1 MSDWLDTLLQL
12 RAAGTPAVVVTVAST
27 KGSAPRET
35 GTKMIVTPT
44 DVHGTIGGGH
54 LEHKAIAIA
63 RDQLA
68 AGRASDMPLRR
79 FPLGASLGQC
89 CGGLVNLLFE
99 PLAQDAPWLDAVA
112 NARRGGHDSVVV
124 TAIDGDTTLDK
135 LVVTREQVTGSLDAN
150 LDRAASALARALLAD
165 GGEPRLATIG
175 VDCHSR
181 EGGNQVSSAE
191 RRWAPACAGATRTTL
206 FLEPIRATDFD
217 IVLFGAG
224 HVGRALVRTL
234 AELPCRITWVDERET
249 EFPRDIPANV
259 TVACTDAPEAEVDA
273 ARPGAYFL
281 VMTHSHALVD
291 PRDPAGQL
299 RERAHDRDRLVLQM
313 SAADRAVNVGWRDDH
328 LRPGLARRRPFG
340 RRDGDD
346 DRRRAG
352 GAQLQQRV
360 EPVAHRAFRIKRAPR
375 PSPPRSRAHD
385 AWRAR

>member
-27 KGSAPRET
+27 KGSAPREA

-281 VMTHSHALVD
+281 VMTHSHALDEVLTEKILRRAD
-291 PRDPAGQL
+291 YAYFGLIGSLTKRRAFEKRIERRGMPAARFATMTCPIGVTGIPGKEPAAIAIAVAAELLQV
-299 RERAHDRDRLVLQM
+299 RARAM
-313 SAADRAVNVGWRDDH
+313 AATGTVN
-328 LRPGLARRRPFG
+328 ARR
-340 RRDGDD
+340 
-346 DRRRAG
+346 A
-352 GAQLQQRV
+352 
-360 EPVAHRAFRIKRAPR
+360 
-375 PSPPRSRAHD
+375 
-385 AWRAR
+385 

>member
-27 KGSAPRET
+27 KGSAPREA

-135 LVVTREQVTGSLDAN
+135 LVLTREQVTGSLDAN

-281 VMTHSHALVD
+281 VMTHSHALDEVLTEKILRRAD
-291 PRDPAGQL
+291 YAYFGLIGSLTKRRAFEKRIERRGMPAARFATMTCPIGVTGIPGKEPAAIAIAVAAELLQV
-299 RERAHDRDRLVLQM
+299 RARAM
-313 SAADRAVNVGWRDDH
+313 AATGTVN
-328 LRPGLARRRPFG
+328 ARR
-340 RRDGDD
+340 
-346 DRRRAG
+346 A
-352 GAQLQQRV
+352 
-360 EPVAHRAFRIKRAPR
+360 
-375 PSPPRSRAHD
+375 
-385 AWRAR
+385 

>member
-135 LVVTREQVTGSLDAN
+135 LVLTREQVTGSLDAN

-281 VMTHSHALVD
+281 VMTHSHALDEVLTEKILRRAD
-291 PRDPAGQL
+291 YAYFGLIGSLTKRRAFEKRIERRGMPAARFATMTCPIGVTGIPGKEPAAIAIAVAAELLQV
-299 RERAHDRDRLVLQM
+299 RARAM
-313 SAADRAVNVGWRDDH
+313 AATGTVN
-328 LRPGLARRRPFG
+328 ARR
-340 RRDGDD
+340 
-346 DRRRAG
+346 A
-352 GAQLQQRV
+352 
-360 EPVAHRAFRIKRAPR
+360 
-375 PSPPRSRAHD
+375 
-385 AWRAR
+385 

>member
-27 KGSAPRET
+27 KGSAPREA

-79 FPLGASLGQC
+79 LPLGASLGQC

-281 VMTHSHALVD
+281 VMTHSHALDEVLTEKILRRAD
-291 PRDPAGQL
+291 YAYFGLIGSLTKRRAFEKRIERRGMPAARFATMTCPIGVTGIPGKEPAAIAIAVAAELLQV
-299 RERAHDRDRLVLQM
+299 RARAM
-313 SAADRAVNVGWRDDH
+313 AATGTVN
-328 LRPGLARRRPFG
+328 ARR
-340 RRDGDD
+340 
-346 DRRRAG
+346 A
-352 GAQLQQRV
+352 
-360 EPVAHRAFRIKRAPR
+360 
-375 PSPPRSRAHD
+375 
-385 AWRAR
+385 